1 MHSLALLEA
10 SGTRVLYR
18 KGTVVS
24 FTTYYLFRKFRMWC
38 ATCDGHTVVGGICH
52 FQTIAAAVLLAAA
65 VAQGSWHVRR
75 ISLLQRVRYSPLT
88 REKGEHLFQ
97 PHVRQLCGNPRAE

>member
-1 MHSLALLEA
+1 
-10 SGTRVLYR
+10 
-18 KGTVVS
+18 
-24 FTTYYLFRKFRMWC
+24 MWC

-52 FQTIAAAVLLAAA
+52 FQTIAAALLLAAA

-75 ISLLQRVRYSPLT
+75 ISLLQRVRYRPLT

-97 PHVRQLCGNPRAE
+97 PRVCQYVERLGQSDVHARARIGELARGEQLVRIPYRFAS